1 MYCQKPCSQS
11 SQKRQH
17 GLNQVVYFLIFAKKD
32 IMVLSDQVASQRR
45 KPDVSVTYIKTIKKR
60 YIKTTKH
67 KETIS
72 DSTAVHDLIGKYW
85 QLLIFLKGN
94 MAQTK

>member
-1 MYCQKPCSQS
+1 MYCQKPCSQF

-17 GLNQVVYFLIFAKKD
+17 VSNQVVYFLIFAKKD
-32 IMVLSDQVASQRR
+32 IMVLSDQVASKRR
-45 KPDVSVTYIKTIKKR
+45 KPDVSVTYIKKI
-60 YIKTTKH
+60 IKTTKH

-85 QLLIFLKGN
+85 QLL
-94 MAQTK
+94 